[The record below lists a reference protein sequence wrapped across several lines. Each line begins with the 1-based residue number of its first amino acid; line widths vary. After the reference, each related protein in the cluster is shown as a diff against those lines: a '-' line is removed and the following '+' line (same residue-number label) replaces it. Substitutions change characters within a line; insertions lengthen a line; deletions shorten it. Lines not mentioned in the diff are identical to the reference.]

1 MAQGSAI
8 ILIAILISVS
18 LYGCGEKHRSSAPI
32 RGLETLHIE
41 AFKEVCGK
49 TGGDSTVQLC
59 YVASKDGGQ
68 KRFLLSRPIH
78 GLTFEWGK
86 RQTVQ
91 VRVYTDQKLEVSRVL
106 EQAQESYE
114 QAFVLEM
121 PAQALREI
129 DDCIFAI
136 SNEVKFAVA
145 SSRVCRQARSL
156 IANGGRKYFQF
167 GYTGSSAIPIRLESV
182 GSAEQAHSE

>member
-8 ILIAILISVS
+8 FLIAISLTVA
-18 LYGCGEKHRSSAPI
+18 LYGCGEQRRSSAPVK
-32 RGLETLHIE
+32 GVETLTIE
-41 AFKEVCGK
+41 AFKEVCGR
-49 TGGDSTVQLC
+49 DIVQLC
-59 YVASKDGGQ
+59 YVASTDGGH

-78 GLTFEWGK
+78 GLNFEWGK

-91 VRVYTDQKLEVSRVL
+91 VRVYTDQKLEVARVL
-106 EQAQESYE
+106 ERAQESYE

-121 PAQALREI
+121 PARALREI
-129 DDCIFAI
+129 ENCLFAI
-136 SNEVKFAVA
+136 GNEVKFTV
-145 SSRVCRQARSL
+145 SSNRVCRQARAL
-156 IANGGRKYFQF
+156 MTNGGRKYFQF

>member
-8 ILIAILISVS
+8 FLIAISITAA
-18 LYGCGEKHRSSAPI
+18 LYGCGEKRRASAPVK
-32 RGLETLHIE
+32 GVETLHLE
-41 AFKEVCGK
+41 AFKEICNSK
-49 TGGDSTVQLC
+49 SVQLC
-59 YVASKDGGQ
+59 YVASTDGGQ
-68 KRFLLSRPIH
+68 KRFLLSRPIQ
-78 GLTFEWGK
+78 GLNFEWGK
-86 RQTVQ
+86 RQTIQ
-91 VRVYTDQKLEVSRVL
+91 VRVYMDQKLEVSRVL

-145 SSRVCRQARSL
+145 SNRVCRQARAL
-156 IANGGRKYFQF
+156 MANGGRKYFQF

-182 GSAEQAHSE
+182 GSAEQAHRD

>member
-8 ILIAILISVS
+8 FLIAISLTAA
-18 LYGCGEKHRSSAPI
+18 LYGCGEQRRSSSAVK
-32 RGLETLHIE
+32 GVETLRLE
-41 AFKEVCGK
+41 AFKEICGTNK
-49 TGGDSTVQLC
+49 VQLC
-59 YVASKDGGQ
+59 YVASTDGGQ
-68 KRFLLSRPIH
+68 KRFLLSRPIY
-78 GLTFEWGK
+78 GLNFEWGK

-91 VRVYTDQKLEVSRVL
+91 VRVYTDQKLEVSRIL

-129 DDCIFAI
+129 DNCLFAI
-136 SNEVKFAVA
+136 GNEVKFSVA
-145 SSRVCRQARSL
+145 SNRLCKQARAL
-156 IANGGRKYFQF
+156 VENGGKKYFQF

-182 GSAEQAHSE
+182 GSAEQAHRE